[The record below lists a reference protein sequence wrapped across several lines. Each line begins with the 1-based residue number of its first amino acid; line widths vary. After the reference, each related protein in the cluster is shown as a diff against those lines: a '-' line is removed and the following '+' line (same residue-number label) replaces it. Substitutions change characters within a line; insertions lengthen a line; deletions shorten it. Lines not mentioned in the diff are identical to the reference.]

1 MAGVGDVVRHCA
13 IFSSDI
19 DDLGIVIEVEVWRDE
34 GAPDRNFGCLCHVY
48 WMHGSFTIEEEDT
61 LEVVSHAKP
70 S

>member
-1 MAGVGDVVRHCA
+1 MGVGDVVRFSP

-19 DDLGIVIEVEVWRDE
+19 DDLGIVVKTETWRDE
-34 GAPDRNFGCLCHVY
+34 GAPDKNFGVLCHVY

-61 LEVVSHAKP
+61 LELVSSAET

>member
-1 MAGVGDVVRHCA
+1 MQVGDVVRFHP

-19 DDLGIVIEVEVWRDE
+19 DDLGIIVEIEIWRDE

-61 LEVVSHAKP
+61 LELVGSVKTT
-70 S
+70 